1 MRTPDFYDEAPCITM
16 FDPLA
21 KFLGAAEGGI
31 LEYRYLDAV
40 KLAGHSCPTVDS
52 AWLMTLRALE
62 ALYPQDLAERG
73 GIRVDFRHDS
83 TSGVTGVIANIVTLV
98 TGATHDTGF
107 KGLAGRFDR
116 LVAGAVGP
124 DLDEAGGPCPQGA
137 AAPAAVPAFLARP
150 GPGSEAEPAR
160 HAHRGDR
167 HDRAIADA
175 DRLAVDELGAAQ
187 ALGELGERVG
197 VDAPHRQA
205 AALLAHRAAA
215 PAVIRRTG

>member
-1 MRTPDFYDEAPCITM
+1 MRHPEFYDEAPHITM
-16 FDPLA
+16 YDPLA

-31 LEYRYLDAV
+31 LEYRYVDAV
-40 KLAGHSCPTVDS
+40 KAAGHSCPTVAS

-116 LVAGAVGP
+116 RNLLFFNAAVGEEIRFTRKDTGVAVDVAAHLEHVP
-124 DLDEAGGPCPQGA
+124 SAPHVGELMAACITGRATDEVQREFGRLWQER
-137 AAPAAVPAFLARP
+137 V
-150 GPGSEAEPAR
+150 
-160 HAHRGDR
+160 
-167 HDRAIADA
+167 RAILVDHARDA
-175 DRLAVDELGAAQ
+175 QVIVVRPV
-187 ALGELGERVG
+187 
-197 VDAPHRQA
+197 
-205 AALLAHRAAA
+205 RAA
-215 PAVIRRTG
+215 